1 MGRGKWGSLMT
12 TAIAGRVSSTADC
25 NGAQIRAHCRQLA
38 TIVTIRGEV
47 DAVNVDQIGEHL
59 RRFVL
64 RDNPVVLDLSAVTHF
79 SSAGMALFCVL
90 DEECRAAGAEWMV
103 VANAVVKALLGDSGD
118 PAEAPYPVTGSV
130 HEALRSLAEGIDWR
144 RQSILSLVKKSA

>member
-1 MGRGKWGSLMT
+1 MGQGKWGSSMT

-38 TIVTIRGEV
+38 TIVTIRGEI
-47 DAVNVDQIGEHL
+47 DAVNVEQIGEHV

-79 SSAGMALFCVL
+79 SSAGIALFCVL
-90 DEECRAAGAEWMV
+90 DEECRGAGVEWMV
-103 VANAVVKALLGDSGD
+103 VANPVLNTLLGDCAD
-118 PAEAPYPVTGSV
+118 PDDAPFPMTGSV
-130 HEALRSLAEGIDWR
+130 HEALRHLADGINRR
-144 RQSILSLVKKSA
+144 RQLVLPLVKKSA

>member
-1 MGRGKWGSLMT
+1 MT

-38 TIVTIRGEV
+38 TIVTIRGEI
-47 DAVNVDQIGEHL
+47 DAVNVDQIGEHV

-90 DEECRAAGAEWMV
+90 DEECRAAGAEWMI
-103 VANAVVKALLGDSGD
+103 VANPVVRALLGD
-118 PAEAPYPVTGSV
+118 PAEAPYPVTASV
-130 HEALRSLAEGIDWR
+130 HEALRNLAEGITWR